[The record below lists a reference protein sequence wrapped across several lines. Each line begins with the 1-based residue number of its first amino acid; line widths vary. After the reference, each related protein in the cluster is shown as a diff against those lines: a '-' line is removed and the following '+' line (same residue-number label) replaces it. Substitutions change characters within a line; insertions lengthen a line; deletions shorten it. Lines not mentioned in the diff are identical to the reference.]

1 MDMVGDRAV
10 AKFARIW
17 RGRTKRERAD
27 EYEVYWLANGIAPLK
42 AKGALAVQ
50 MLREDRGTESEFVTI
65 SWWSSVEAM
74 TGGGGRDPRLTHHL
88 DRDPDFLIE
97 VPKEVQVLTVL
108 GMHDG

>member
-1 MDMVGDRAV
+1 MNTVGDTAV

-65 SWWSSVEAM
+65 SWWSSVEA
-74 TGGGGRDPRLTHHL
+74 PPSLTAI
-88 DRDPDFLIE
+88 RIS
-97 VPKEVQVLTVL
+97 
-108 GMHDG
+108 